1 MNYLNP
7 NEIDFAAFEKRYPE
21 HAKVIPAWAYAD
33 TVVKNF
39 HGVETSPGLCLPWS
53 KTHSQVR
60 LRPGEVSVWSGIN
73 GSGKSLLLNQ
83 VMMNAMVHGEPCVL
97 ASMEMRPDKTL
108 SRLTRQAVGVRIPSE
123 AAIRAFHHWTD
134 GKLWLYVQQGTVDS
148 RRMLSVLRYSHE
160 ALQHEGEKVRIRHFV
175 IDSLMKCGIDPDDY
189 SRQKVFIDELCAF
202 ARDSGI
208 HVHLVAHERKGESS
222 RRLGDKF
229 SIKGTSEISDQV
241 DNIFIIWRNKDKE
254 EETQMPAADP
264 ARLAEPDAVVRC
276 DKQRHGEWEGKIL
289 LWYDRDSM
297 QYVAAEGLRP
307 IPYIDKIESQSGALA
322 IGPRSGA

>member
-7 NEIDFAAFEKRYPE
+7 KNIDFAAFEKRYPE

-33 TVVKNF
+33 TVVDAF
-39 HGVETSPGLCLPWS
+39 HGAETTLGLGLPWS
-53 KTHSQVR
+53 KTHSHIR

-83 VMMNAMVHGEPCVL
+83 VMLTAMVHGERCVL
-97 ASMEMRPDKTL
+97 ASMEMQPHTTL
-108 SRLTRQAVGVRIPSE
+108 SRLTRQAVGVRAPSE
-123 AAIRAFHHWTD
+123 TAIRTFHRWTD

-148 RRMLSVLRYSHE
+148 KRMLSVLRYCHE
-160 ALQHEGEKVRIRHFV
+160 ALRHEGEKVRLNHFV
-175 IDSLMKCGIDPDDY
+175 VDSLMKCGIAPDDFN
-189 SRQKVFIDELCAF
+189 RQKAFVDELCTF

-222 RRLGDKF
+222 RNLGDKF

-241 DNIFIIWRNKDKE
+241 DNIFIVWRNKDKE
-254 EETQMPAADP
+254 EEAQVPSPNPAKLDG
-264 ARLAEPDAVVRC
+264 PDAVVRC

-289 LWYDRDSM
+289 LWYDRDSL

-307 IPYIDKIESQSGALA
+307 IPYIDKIESQSEALA
-322 IGPRSGA
+322 KGPWSGA